1 MSSTFAGWRFV
12 LPAEGT
18 VVALPASASFAFQV
32 GDLVC
37 WDSTNKELVPV
48 NESVAGVT
56 DSVANI
62 AASFVGAALQGKLAA
77 DTSAGFPIYP
87 SPKQGLTVEMNPIY
101 LATIASTSSADFG
114 DTVGPVVGAQNSV
127 ALNAT
132 GGQIIGY
139 IVSDYSGQTVTEV
152 RCRLVGKFS
161 PYRYADFN

>member
-12 LPAEGT
+12 LPADTT
-18 VVALPASASFAFQV
+18 VVALPAGNYAFQV

-37 WDSTNKELVPV
+37 WDSTNKVLVPV

-56 DSVANI
+56 DTVANI
-62 AASFVGAALQGKLAA
+62 AANFVGAALEGKLAA
-77 DTSAGFPIYP
+77 DPSAGYPIYP

-127 ALNAT
+127 ALNTTA
-132 GGQIIGY
+132 GQIIGY

-161 PYRYADFN
+161 PYRFADFN